1 MAISMTGYGRE
12 KCEINGYEVS
22 VEMVEYIGRD
32 KTLIFKFK
40 GQNNTYKAIIPSD
53 NEVEPGQTIKIDF
66 KRFFIFDEEGNRLV

>member
-1 MAISMTGYGRE
+1 
-12 KCEINGYEVS
+12 
-22 VEMVEYIGRD
+22 MVEYIGRD

-40 GQNNTYKAIIPSD
+40 GQNNTYKAIISSD